1 MADQQT
7 ATKASTKAA
16 AANPADLSGLSIDD
30 LEALL
35 KAAAAKKEELVQAER
50 EPALEQAKAL
60 VTRYGFTAKELG
72 ISAGVGKASTGTGS
86 KTMSH
91 PLKSTKD
98 GSKTGVW
105 LAHPPAFIEAEN
117 CHTTYKAGSSVDAW
131 LADPSDKAKKLSFL
145 YALEKK
151 YGGAPKPEQL
161 GEVTAEEYTAYKK
174 KKKAA

>member
-7 ATKASTKAA
+7 APKASNKAA
-16 AANPADLSGLSIDD
+16 AALPADLNGLSIDD
-30 LEALL
+30 LDALL
-35 KAAAAKKEELVQAER
+35 KAAAAKKDELVQAER

-60 VTRYGFTAKELG
+60 VARYGFTARELG
-72 ISAGVGKASTGTGS
+72 IATGTTKATTGTGS

-105 LAHPPAFIEAEN
+105 LAHPPAFIEAEGCN
-117 CHTTYKAGSSVDAW
+117 TTYKAGTSVDAW

-161 GEVTAEEYTAYKK
+161 GEVTVEEYSAYKK